1 MTLAEI
7 RDDALETLNNYGERF
22 TVEVAKLYPDDPDD
36 DMGEMT
42 ITAMSWDGKR
52 VLFRD
57 TCFVRPT
64 YRTYED
70 WEFDFTDAG
79 DHARMQVQCAIQECK
94 PRNMQIIGE
103 PSVSLVMT
111 EDTP

>member
-42 ITAMSWDGKR
+42 ITAMSRDGKR

-64 YRTYED
+64 YRTR
-70 WEFDFTDAG
+70 TGSLTSPTLTTGPPA
-79 DHARMQVQCAIQECK
+79 A
-94 PRNMQIIGE
+94 
-103 PSVSLVMT
+103 VSGKCWHT
-111 EDTP
+111 

>member
-1 MTLAEI
+1 MLTLDEI

-36 DMGEMT
+36 DTGEMT
-42 ITAMSWDGKR
+42 ITAMSRDGKH

-70 WEFDFTDAG
+70 WEFDFTDADNWTNSG
-79 DHARMQVQCAIQECK
+79 SLWEVLAHMILDAIEKASEQ
-94 PRNMQIIGE
+94 P
-103 PSVSLVMT
+103 
-111 EDTP
+111 

>member
-42 ITAMSWDGKR
+42 ITAMSRDGKR
-52 VLFRD
+52 VLF
-57 TCFVRPT
+57 
-64 YRTYED
+64 
-70 WEFDFTDAG
+70 TDADNWTASG
-79 DHARMQVQCAIQECK
+79 SLWEVLAHMILDAIEKASEQ
-94 PRNMQIIGE
+94 P
-103 PSVSLVMT
+103 
-111 EDTP
+111 